1 MNNLI
6 KKLENKIPVAPYEFL
21 ANSKNTTNITTAVR
35 LAHFMSQI
43 AHESGN
49 FIFVRENLKYSSVGL
64 MKTFSRFFPTK
75 QIADN
80 YAMQPEKIANLVY
93 ANRMGNGNEFTSD
106 GFKFRG
112 RGYIQ
117 LTGRNNYKNF
127 SEYIEEDCIAN
138 PDLVATKY
146 PLDSALWFFDK
157 NKLWQLCDNQTP
169 EAVTILTK
177 RINGGTHGLA
187 DRQAKF
193 KTFMNLLS

>member
-1 MNNLI
+1 MSTLI
-6 KKLENKIPVAPYEFL
+6 KRLENKIPVAPYQFL
-21 ANSKNTTNITTAVR
+21 VNSKNTTSITTAVR
-35 LAHFMSQI
+35 LAHFMAQI

-49 FIFVRENLKYSSVGL
+49 FIFVRENLKYSSAGL
-64 MKTFSRFFPTK
+64 IRTFGRYFPTQK
-75 QIADN
+75 IADN

-93 ANRMGNGNEFTSD
+93 ANRMGNGNELTGD
-106 GFKFRG
+106 GFRFRG

-117 LTGRNNYKNF
+117 LTGRNNYLNF
-127 SEYIEEDCIAN
+127 SEYIEENCITN

-157 NKLWQLCDNQTP
+157 NRLWQLCDSQTP
-169 EAVTILTK
+169 EAVTALTR
-177 RINGGTHGLA
+177 RINGGTNGLA